1 MMIFFF
7 FSDGKFHVVPSGDLH
22 ILRADLPSDGAVD
35 YTCKVRNK
43 LTSTEHSSPAFSLI
57 IDGKCHELNFVA
69 KSCDS
74 RISVLVVTFC
84 KSALVRTK
92 QQHKI

>member
-1 MMIFFF
+1 MNALFLGGTKIKTFDEKNVSF

-57 IDGKCHELNFVA
+57 IDGSAH
-69 KSCDS
+69 DS
-74 RISVLVVTFC
+74 YVVL
-84 KSALVRTK
+84 
-92 QQHKI
+92 